1 MVNRTKLLQRMVSR
15 QKNFPF
21 SDALKIAGAFGFSLA
36 RVNGSHHILK
46 RKEIPEFL
54 NLQNVAGQAKP

>member
-1 MVNRTKLLQRMVSR
+1 MVSR